1 MRRIKNDFSAVKTAG
16 KKSSSSSESKRNS
29 LIPIEGTIPLQPKQQ
44 NSEVGSQSLPQY
56 NSDTL
61 KSNGS
66 NPGHQS
72 PEGLPQLQAS
82 LGSGTP
88 YHYPKSNMRQQH
100 NGAEGS
106 DSVSRTRHWV
116 NHHTE
121 MGWGKDGES
130 EESRVHGSM
139 WASRNRDP
147 PKPQPREKKEK
158 QRLATPRRRLVTS
171 IPSPVEPAHEFLASY
186 SSPLSPSHTSTFMS
200 PERHGY
206 PSSHSY
212 QAAKHSTLPVSSSP
226 TRRRVSYAQAIGD
239 HLVLESDYSKEG
251 TPTRDRYSHDSL
263 ERPYHQH
270 RHTHHR
276 DLQTSGHHSHHQYS
290 TQRQRAG
297 RQSSLDSYGTVSPPV
312 GHSLPVYPRF
322 KRTVSPRHHSFDESP
337 PERGGRLV
345 RPAQVESYL

>member
-16 KKSSSSSESKRNS
+16 KKSSFSSESKRNS
-29 LIPIEGTIPLQPKQQ
+29 LIPIEETTPLQPKQQ
-44 NSEVGSQSLPQY
+44 NSEVGAQSLPQY

-61 KSNGS
+61 KSIGS

-72 PEGLPQLQAS
+72 PEGPPQPQSS

-88 YHYPKSNMRQQH
+88 YHYPKSNIRQQH

-106 DSVSRTRHWV
+106 DSVSRTQHWV

-139 WASRNRDP
+139 WASRNREP
-147 PKPQPREKKEK
+147 PKLQPRERKEK

-186 SSPLSPSHTSTFMS
+186 SSPLSPSHSSTLMS

-206 PSSHSY
+206 PSSRSY
-212 QAAKHSTLPVSSSP
+212 QVAKHSTLPVSSSP
-226 TRRRVSYAQAIGD
+226 TKRRISYAQAIGD
-239 HLVLESDYSKEG
+239 HFVFESDYSKED
-251 TPTRDRYSHDSL
+251 TPTRDRYSRDSL
-263 ERPYHQH
+263 ERSYHQH
-270 RHTHHR
+270 RQTHHR

-290 TQRQRAG
+290 TQRQRPG
-297 RQSSLDSYGTVSPPV
+297 RQSSSDNFGTVSPPS
-312 GHSLPVYPRF
+312 GHSLPVYPHF

-337 PERGGRLV
+337 PERGSRLV
-345 RPAQVESYL
+345 RRAQVESYL